1 MHGAAR
7 DLETAT
13 RAPAPAYA
21 DTWPGIAPPPP
32 PPPLKPPPPRPPGL
46 PSLQQRVRASAAFW
60 REIGAP
66 PHVLRWIRE
75 GVRIDWLD
83 GPPPPF
89 DHGVS
94 RTKPEHRAWITA
106 ECDRCLLTGAFCRAS
121 CFDFVSKA
129 FIVEHNGKKRLVFNL
144 KHLNDFCVKR
154 ACRFGS
160 LSALR
165 RTLHEGDL
173 MWSIDLSDAYHH
185 VGIYEPHQK
194 YFTFAIETSRGVEY
208 FSTGALNFGW
218 CRSPQI
224 FTEFMKPIVAYL
236 RNPSPDQPAARV
248 LPWLDDFMFSFSGS
262 LAEATPVRDHSFST
276 LERCGVTR
284 NATKG
289 QPEPS
294 TLLYDHLGYGIDS
307 ASMRFLLTAKRER
320 KLRLRTSALLRS
332 ATRTRRLVRKR
343 ELVSLLGLAQSSDL
357 ALPLVRLWLR
367 SAWDDAASRPG
378 WTGCVRLSRQT
389 RADLAHLTTLRG
401 SKHVGRSIALLP
413 DTAVAHVDAGPYGWG
428 GRLQRGHPPQ
438 SGFWAPSEAVMH
450 ITWRELRAVRL
461 FILRHLGELAGRRLL
476 LHEDNTAVV
485 AMVHSLTSRSPAL
498 MTELRLLVKL
508 LSEHDIS
515 LRAQYIRS
523 ADNWDA
529 DYHSRLVR
537 PHEYR
542 IERAIFELLSARW
555 GACSVDAFASEAT
568 AQLPRFWA
576 ESAGSSAEAVD
587 AFAQPWD
594 TEALIWAHP
603 PPALIPQLVQLLES
617 TPAASV
623 IVCVPYWPGSPWFRP
638 LADLAQE
645 MLIFPPGSLQ
655 RVAFDAP
662 ALLAQWSVAAFHIQ
676 PR

>member
-1 MHGAAR
+1 V
-7 DLETAT
+7 
-13 RAPAPAYA
+13 
-21 DTWPGIAPPPP
+21 
-32 PPPLKPPPPRPPGL
+32 PLPRPPGL
-46 PSLQQRVRASAAFW
+46 PSLQQRVREHISFW

-75 GVRIDWLD
+75 GVRIDWMA
-83 GPPPPF
+83 GPPEPF
-89 DHGVS
+89 HQGIS
-94 RTKPEHRAWITA
+94 RIKPEHREWLTA
-106 ECDRCLLTGAFCRAS
+106 ECDRCLLTGAFTRAT
-121 CFDFVSKA
+121 CFDYVSKA
-129 FIVEHNGKKRLVFNL
+129 FVVEHNGKKRLVFNL
-144 KHLNDFCVKR
+144 KHLNEYCVKR
-154 ACRFGS
+154 TCRFGS
-160 LSALR
+160 LAALR
-165 RTLHEGDL
+165 RTLHQGDL

-185 VGIYEPHQK
+185 VGIHQDHQK
-194 YFTFAIETSRGVEY
+194 YFTFAVETSRGVEY
-208 FSTGALNFGW
+208 FSTSALNFGW

-236 RNPSPDQPAARV
+236 RNPSADAPAARV

-262 LAEATPVRDHSFST
+262 LSEAISVRDHSFDT
-276 LERCGVTR
+276 LTRCGVTR

-307 ASMRFLLTAKRER
+307 AAMRFLLTDKRER

-332 ATRTRRLVRKR
+332 AARARRLVSKR

-378 WTGCVRLSRQT
+378 WTGRVRLSRQT
-389 RADLAHLTTLRG
+389 LTDLANLTTLRG
-401 SKHVGRSIALLP
+401 SKHVGRPIVLLP

-428 GRLQRGHPPQ
+428 GRLQRNHPPQ
-438 SGFWAPSEAVMH
+438 SGFWEPSEAAMH
-450 ITWRELRAVRL
+450 ITWRELRAVRF

-498 MTELRLLVKL
+498 MAELRLLVKL

-515 LRAQYIRS
+515 LRARYIRS
-523 ADNWDA
+523 ADNWEA
-529 DYHSRLVR
+529 DYQSRMVR

-542 IERAIFELLSARW
+542 LARSIFETLSERW
-555 GACSVDAFASEAT
+555 GACSVDAFSSEAT

-576 ESAGSSAEAVD
+576 ETAGSAAEAVD
-587 AFAQPWD
+587 AFAQPWAD
-594 TEALIWAHP
+594 EPLVWAHP
-603 PPALIPQLVQLLES
+603 PPALLPQLVQLLEY
-617 TPAASV
+617 TPTASA
-623 IVCVPYWPGSPWFRP
+623 IVCAPYWPGSPWFRP
-638 LADLAQE
+638 LCDLASE
-645 MLIFPPGSLQ
+645 ILIFPPGSLE

-662 ALLAQWSVAAFHIQ
+662 ARLAQWSVAAFRVT

>member
-1 MHGAAR
+1 
-7 DLETAT
+7 
-13 RAPAPAYA
+13 
-21 DTWPGIAPPPP
+21 
-32 PPPLKPPPPRPPGL
+32 
-46 PSLQQRVRASAAFW
+46 VRASAAFW
-60 REIGAP
+60 AEIGAP
-66 PHVLRWIRE
+66 RHVLRWIRE

-83 GPPPPF
+83 QPPPPF
-89 DHGVS
+89 NHGIS
-94 RTKPEHRAWITA
+94 RTRPEHRAWATT
-106 ECDRCLLTGAFCRAS
+106 ECDRCLQTGAFVRAQT
-121 CFDFVSKA
+121 FDYISKA

-144 KHLNDFCVKR
+144 KHLNNFCVKR
-154 ACRFGS
+154 ICRFGS
-160 LSALR
+160 LTALR

-185 VGIYEPHQK
+185 VGVYEPHQR
-194 YFTFAIETSRGVEY
+194 YFTFAIETTRGVEY

-218 CRSPQI
+218 CRSPQV

-236 RNPSPDQPAARV
+236 RNPSPSQPAARV
-248 LPWLDDFMFSFSGS
+248 LPWLDDFMFSFRGS
-262 LAEATPVRDHSFST
+262 LAETIPVRDHSFST
-276 LERCGVTR
+276 LERCGITR
-284 NATKG
+284 NVTKG

-307 ASMRFLLTAKRER
+307 AAMRFLLTEKRER

-332 ATRTRRLVRKR
+332 AARARRLVRKR

-367 SAWDDAASRPG
+367 AAWDDSTSSPG
-378 WTGCVRLSRQT
+378 WTGRVRLSRQT
-389 RADLAHLTTLRG
+389 LADLHQFTQLRR
-401 SKHVGRSIALLP
+401 SKHVGKPIALLP

-438 SGFWAPSEAVMH
+438 WGFWTPSEAALH

-476 LHEDNTAVV
+476 LHEDNTGVV
-485 AMVHSLTSRSPAL
+485 AMVHSLTSKSPML
-498 MTELRLLVKL
+498 MDELRLLVEV
-508 LSEHDIS
+508 LSTHDIS

-529 DYHSRLVR
+529 DYQSRMVR

-542 IERAIFELLSARW
+542 IALEVFEQLSATW

-568 AQLPRFWA
+568 ALLPRFWA
-576 ESAGSSAEAVD
+576 EADGSAAEAVD
-587 AFAQPWD
+587 AFAQPWAS
-594 TEALIWAHP
+594 EALVWAHP
-603 PPALIPQLVQLLES
+603 PPALLPQLVQLLE
-617 TPAASV
+617 ASPSASA
-623 IVCVPYWPGSPWFRP
+623 IVCVPHWPGSPWFRP
-638 LADLAQE
+638 LAELSSE
-645 MLIFPPGSLQ
+645 MLLFPPGSLQ

-662 ALLAQWSVAAFHIQ
+662 PMLDQWGVAAFRVL